1 MKNISIYIIALFL
14 LAGCAKVSTP
24 VGGPRDTTP
33 PKVLKLL
40 PEDQSTNFSE
50 RTIKITFDEFFTLNN
65 PTENVLI
72 SPPMQQQPEF
82 EIKNKT
88 LVVKIKDTLRA
99 NTTYN
104 LLFTDCILDYNES
117 NKLGLLQYSFSTG
130 NAIDSCTISGSI
142 SDAKNLNPA
151 EGFFIFL
158 YDKDI
163 DSLPKSAMP
172 TYITKANKD
181 GRFSFRNIAAGSY
194 KVFALKDGNGN
205 YRYDLPTEE
214 IAFLDSMVSVQP
226 APAKDSSGNYLDTN
240 YKPISI
246 LLQSFA
252 IADTTPK
259 LQRYEN
265 PAAGV
270 YKFPYRSSILQF
282 SATTDADYFQVINET
297 KDTITWYLKSIPSDT
312 IPCLLT
318 ADSHTDTVVLKPYK
332 PKSGGSGGRGGGNR
346 TQSVSKLGATF
357 TNAGHR
363 YQPLTLRFS
372 YPIQA
377 RDSFDVYVYKEV
389 QKHYDTLIFKHI
401 VPDTFVTELP
411 LPISFEEK
419 KSYTIMIPDS
429 IFEGYNGLYNDT
441 LRTSFTS
448 KTERDYG
455 NLIINYQ
462 FTDSVCPYIV
472 QLYVGNKKIQED
484 IISQNCRIEYNNLE
498 PGDYSIHAIRDE
510 NRNGRWD
517 TGCYE
522 RKQQPEIILRF
533 PKNISVRAF
542 WDTEETFTLE
552 ASAPQQVVQRS
563 GNRR

>member
-1 MKNISIYIIALFL
+1 MKKISIYIAALL
-14 LAGCAKVSTP
+14 LLIGCAKVSTP

-33 PKVLKLL
+33 PQVLKQV

-88 LVVKIKDTLRA
+88 LVVKLKDTLRA

-214 IAFLDSMVSVQP
+214 IAFLDSMFNVQ
-226 APAKDSSGNYLDTN
+226 ATPAKDSLGNYLDTN
-240 YKPISI
+240 YKPANI
-246 LLQSFA
+246 LCEHLSLQ
-252 IADTTPK
+252 T
-259 LQRYEN
+259 RH
-265 PAAGV
+265 
-270 YKFPYRSSILQF
+270 
-282 SATTDADYFQVINET
+282 
-297 KDTITWYLKSIPSDT
+297 PSCSVSRIRLPEFT
-312 IPCLLT
+312 N
-318 ADSHTDTVVLKPYK
+318 SHTVLASSTFQLKP
-332 PKSGGSGGRGGGNR
+332 
-346 TQSVSKLGATF
+346 T
-357 TNAGHR
+357 
-363 YQPLTLRFS
+363 
-372 YPIQA
+372 
-377 RDSFDVYVYKEV
+377 
-389 QKHYDTLIFKHI
+389 
-401 VPDTFVTELP
+401 
-411 LPISFEEK
+411 
-419 KSYTIMIPDS
+419 
-429 IFEGYNGLYNDT
+429 
-441 LRTSFTS
+441 
-448 KTERDYG
+448 
-455 NLIINYQ
+455 
-462 FTDSVCPYIV
+462 
-472 QLYVGNKKIQED
+472 
-484 IISQNCRIEYNNLE
+484 
-498 PGDYSIHAIRDE
+498 
-510 NRNGRWD
+510 
-517 TGCYE
+517 
-522 RKQQPEIILRF
+522 
-533 PKNISVRAF
+533 
-542 WDTEETFTLE
+542 
-552 ASAPQQVVQRS
+552 
-563 GNRR
+563 